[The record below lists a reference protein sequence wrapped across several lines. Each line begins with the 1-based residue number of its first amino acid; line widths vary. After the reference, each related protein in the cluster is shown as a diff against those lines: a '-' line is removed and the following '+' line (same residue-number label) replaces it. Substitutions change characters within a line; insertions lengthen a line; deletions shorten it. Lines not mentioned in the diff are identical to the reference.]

1 MTIDYERGLA
11 TLRDATYDAIV
22 ATLIAELPAV
32 WRDRYEQMCRGP
44 VDILLVDAGGF
55 TYLFDYA
62 SGLTPP
68 AAREDRVVAA
78 FGRSQAT
85 DAERPASRLA
95 GFPGSDARGDRGHF
109 MAHASGGGVD
119 INLFHQSAAFNRGWS
134 AQGREYRTMER
145 YCAQHPGTFCF
156 ARPIY
161 TDDTARPAELE
172 FGVLKADRTLWV
184 RMFENG

>member
-95 GFPGSDARGDRGHF
+95 GFPRSDAPGDRGHF
-109 MAHASGGGVD
+109 MAHASDRGV
-119 INLFHQSAAFNRGWS
+119 AVK
-134 AQGREYRTMER
+134 
-145 YCAQHPGTFCF
+145 P
-156 ARPIY
+156 
-161 TDDTARPAELE
+161 
-172 FGVLKADRTLWV
+172 
-184 RMFENG
+184 